1 MFESFLTV
9 GQQVL
14 MLFILIAVGFFCGKG
29 KFLDEHSVK
38 KITDILLYIVTPCV
52 IIRSFV
58 REFDPDMLLG
68 VLIVAVSAVV
78 IHFFSVFIVTLVFR
92 NKDESRR
99 RVLRFGTIFSNCSFM
114 SIPLQQQILGND
126 GVLYGATFV
135 AVFNLIVW
143 SYGVVLM
150 QGKGKDLSVKKIL
163 LNPCVICVL
172 IGIVIFLWSIPIH
185 EIIYKPISYLAD
197 LNTPLPMLVI
207 GYYLS
212 KGKIKDSFTDVGAYA
227 AVFLRIVVLPALT
240 VAVLYLCG
248 VQGDMLTSITIS
260 VSAPVAAITT
270 MFAAKFERD
279 TELSVKLVT
288 LSTLLSM
295 ITMPIFVAIAQK
307 I

>member
-1 MFESFLTV
+1 MFDSFLTV

-14 MLFILIAVGFFCGKG
+14 TLFILISVGFFCGKG
-29 KFLDEHSVK
+29 NFLDENSVK

-58 REFDPDMLLG
+58 RKFDPNMLLG
-68 VLIVAVSAVV
+68 ILIVAISAIA
-78 IHFFSVFIVTLVFR
+78 IHAFSVLVASIVFR
-92 NKDESRR
+92 DKNESRR

-135 AVFNLIVW
+135 AIFNLIVW
-143 SYGVVLM
+143 SYGVILM

-185 EIIYKPISYLAD
+185 GIIYNPVSYLAD

-212 KGKIKDSFTDVGAYA
+212 KGKIKDSFTDGGAYV
-227 AVFLRIVVLPALT
+227 AVFLRIVAIPAAT
-240 VAVLYLCG
+240 VAILYLCG
-248 VQGDMLTSITIS
+248 VRGDMLTSITIS
-260 VSAPVAAITT
+260 VSAPVGAMTT
-270 MFAAKFERD
+270 MFATKFERD

-295 ITMPIFVAIAQK
+295 ITMPIFVAIVQQL
-307 I
+307 

>member
-1 MFESFLTV
+1 
-9 GQQVL
+9 

-29 KFLDEHSVK
+29 KFLDEYSVK

-58 REFDPDMLLG
+58 REFDPNMLFGIL
-68 VLIVAVSAVV
+68 VVAVSAVV
-78 IHFFSVFIVTLVFR
+78 IHLVSALVATLVFR

-99 RVLRFGTIFSNCSFM
+99 RVLQFGTIFSNCSFM

-143 SYGVVLM
+143 SYGVALM
-150 QGKGKDLSVKKIL
+150 QGGGKNLSVKKIL

-172 IGIVIFLWSIPIH
+172 LGVAIFLWSIPIH

-197 LNTPLPMLVI
+197 LNTPMPMLVI

-212 KGKIKDSFTDVGAYA
+212 EGKIRDSFTDIDAYA
-227 AVFLRIVVLPALT
+227 AVFLRIVILPAVSLLT
-240 VAVLYLCG
+240 LYICG
-248 VQGDMLTSITIS
+248 VRGDMLTSITIS
-260 VSAPVAAITT
+260 VSAPMAAMTT